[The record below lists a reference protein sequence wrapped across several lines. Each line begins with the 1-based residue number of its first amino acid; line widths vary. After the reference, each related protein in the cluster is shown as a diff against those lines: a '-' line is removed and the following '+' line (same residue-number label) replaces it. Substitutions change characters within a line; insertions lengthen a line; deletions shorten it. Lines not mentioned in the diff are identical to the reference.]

1 MIDQKSA
8 EPRTGPATFTLRSRR
23 AGDSHTLLPTG
34 ELDVATTPEL
44 ERELRRIEA
53 SDARTIVLDLS
64 ALTFID
70 STGIRLAVL
79 ADERAQANGK
89 RLMLVRPA
97 PDVFRVF
104 EICGIADRLA
114 FGE

>member
-1 MIDQKSA
+1 LS
-8 EPRTGPATFTLRSRR
+8 SRR
-23 AGDSHTLLPTG
+23 EGDSHTLSPTG
-34 ELDVATTPEL
+34 ELDVATAPEL
-44 ERELRRIEA
+44 DSELQRVEA
-53 SDARTIVLDLS
+53 SDARAIVLDLS
-64 ALTFID
+64 ELTFID

-79 ADERAQANGK
+79 ADERAQASGK